1 MTGFSQSA
9 LLQALGWA
17 TLNSFWQA
25 GALWC
30 AYLLLRR
37 FTLLSPGQQY
47 KFAVA
52 SLLLSAAGFFSS
64 IFFFLQ
70 GDVQFSGPFSVTGAA
85 DNYWFSTILTAA
97 SVSYLLLLFVPATRL
112 VQNWRFL
119 RRLRR
124 SQLAKAPVQ
133 YRLYVQKIAGRLG
146 IRKTVQVHLSALVQ
160 SPVTIGYLKPLIL
173 LPVAS
178 FNQLTTQQAEAILLH
193 ELAHIRRFDY
203 LVNIAISLIQTILY
217 FNPFV
222 RLFVRTAENGRERCC
237 DGLVLQFG
245 YDPFAYAGALL
256 HLEKSAAPL
265 PQFALGATGKNQ
277 LFSRIEAIVGI
288 PGKMPVLKLYHFTGL
303 LASVLFVL
311 ALHSLLMS
319 EAKKEGPGALQTLAY
334 VGNPFDLVYQ
344 EDFEEAPVTNAPAQ
358 TTVITTNHTAA
369 ETTEIIYDVLPAEEP
384 LAPPPP
390 PEAEQAFLQI
400 AHIEEPMD
408 QLAEEEQQQVAATV
422 ATTKEVLSTLQWKEL
437 EKEIADGL
445 TAAEKQHTFEQY
457 QKEVAQLNWKEVER
471 NLASRYKQTNWD
483 HLNQYLES
491 ATIQMRL
498 DSAETAICK
507 SIAELTKMTRLNNGS
522 LFPDLSSDSVNTYK
536 IQLQQTLDS
545 IKMLRKRPTIR
556 L

>member
-37 FTLLSPGQQY
+37 FTVFTPGQQY

-52 SLLLSAAGFFSS
+52 SLLLSTAGFFSS
-64 IFFFLQ
+64 IFFFLR
-70 GDVQFSGPFSVTGAA
+70 GDVQISGPFAISGAFGSQ
-85 DNYWFSTILTAA
+85 WFSAILTAA
-97 SVSYLLLLFVPATRL
+97 SISYLLLLFVPTTRL

-133 YRLYVQKIAGRLG
+133 YRLYVQKIAGQLG

-178 FNQLTTQQAEAILLH
+178 FNQLSIQQAEAILLH

-222 RLFVRTAENGRERCC
+222 RLFVRTAENVRERCC

-256 HLEKSAAPL
+256 HLEKSAASL
-265 PQFALGATGKNQ
+265 PQFVLGATGKNQ

-288 PGKMPVLKLYHFTGL
+288 PGKVPVLKLHHFTGL

-311 ALHSLLMS
+311 ALHSLLML
-319 EAKKEGPGALQTLAY
+319 EAKKEGPGALQTLPYA
-334 VGNPFDLVYQ
+334 GNPFALVYQ
-344 EDFEEAPVTNAPAQ
+344 EDFNEAPVTIAQ
-358 TTVITTNHTAA
+358 AHTDASTSNHTAKTA
-369 ETTEIIYDVLPAEEP
+369 TIIYEALPEP
-384 LAPPPP
+384 IAPPPP
-390 PEAEQAFLQI
+390 PEPEDAFLQI
-400 AHIEEPMD
+400 AHVEEPMD
-408 QLAEEEQQQVAATV
+408 RLADAEQEQVAATI
-422 ATTKEVLSTLQWKEL
+422 ATTKEVLFNLQWKAL

-457 QKEVAQLNWKEVER
+457 QKEVAQLNWKEIER
-471 NLASRYKQTNWD
+471 NLASRYEQTNWD
-483 HLNQYLES
+483 HLNQYLKS
-491 ATIQMRL
+491 ATIEMQL

-507 SIAELTKMTRLNNGS
+507 SITTLTKMTKLNNGL
-522 LFPDLSSDSVNTYK
+522 LFPDLSSDAVNTYK

-545 IKMLRKRPTIR
+545 IKMLRQRPTTK

>member
-25 GALWC
+25 GVLWC

-37 FTLLSPGQQY
+37 FTVLSAGQQY

-52 SLLLSAAGFFSS
+52 SLLLSTAGFFSS

-70 GDVQFSGPFSVTGAA
+70 GDVQISGPFTISGAIGSQ
-85 DNYWFSTILTAA
+85 WFSAILTAA
-97 SVSYLLLLFVPATRL
+97 SVTYLLLLFIPATRL

-133 YRLYVQKIAGRLG
+133 YRLYVKKIAGQLG

-203 LVNIAISLIQTILY
+203 PVNIAISLIQTILY

-245 YDPFAYAGALL
+245 YDAFAYAGALL
-256 HLEKSAAPL
+256 HLEKSAAPI

-288 PGKMPVLKLYHFTGL
+288 PGKVPILKLYHFTGL

-334 VGNPFDLVYQ
+334 VGNPFELVYQ
-344 EDFEEAPVTNAPAQ
+344 EDFDEAPVTIAQAQ
-358 TTVITTNHTAA
+358 TDESTSNHTTKTA
-369 ETTEIIYDVLPAEEP
+369 TIIYEPLPEP

-390 PEAEQAFLQI
+390 PEPEDAFLQI
-400 AHIEEPMD
+400 AHAEEPMD
-408 QLAEEEQQQVAATV
+408 QLDEEEQEQVSATV
-422 ATTKEVLSTLQWKEL
+422 ATTKEVLFNLQWKAL

-457 QKEVAQLNWKEVER
+457 QKEVAQLNWKEIER
-471 NLASRYKQTNWD
+471 NLASRYEQTNWD
-483 HLNQYLES
+483 HLNQYLKS
-491 ATIQMRL
+491 ATIEMQL

-507 SIAELTKMTRLNNGS
+507 SITTLTKMTKLNNGL
-522 LFPDLSSDSVNTYK
+522 LFPDLSSDAVNTYK

-545 IKMLRKRPTIR
+545 IKMLRQRPTTK